1 MYDCF
6 ENLKFITAGF
16 SQEWKDIEMMNEDNM
31 RIRDEIDILRGK
43 YVALKKFAHEKKIS
57 LPPEMEAL

>member
-1 MYDCF
+1 
-6 ENLKFITAGF
+6 
-16 SQEWKDIEMMNEDNM
+16 MMNEDNM